1 MTVEQHWQPTGRSR
15 DESWIQFTRRRW
27 LNYWR
32 RWRWG
37 GDVVMGTG
45 LIGMGKFD
53 RDELG
58 WHGKNHGDGVGI
70 GTIYFTVSLSCSHQ
84 MPFFS
89 YRIHQIQFWLGL
101 DPPKTSLLG
110 RDPGCAVLKISLKS
124 PALKV
129 PNHQCL
135 EPLLLLRNTILD
147 SYIFSRELG
156 RGSRLAIEETID
168 LTRCVLLR
176 RGRNFTGR
184 CLRHQPPQPAC
195 EHTRTH

>member
-15 DESWIQFTRRRW
+15 DASWIQFTRRRW

-89 YRIHQIQFWLGL
+89 YRIHQIQFWLELNWSAQLAVGPRSWL
-101 DPPKTSLLG
+101 CSSENFFKKPCPEGPQSSM
-110 RDPGCAVLKISLKS
+110 PGAAAAFEEHYFGFL
-124 PALKV
+124 
-129 PNHQCL
+129 
-135 EPLLLLRNTILD
+135 
-147 SYIFSRELG
+147 YI
-156 RGSRLAIEETID
+156 
-168 LTRCVLLR
+168 
-176 RGRNFTGR
+176 
-184 CLRHQPPQPAC
+184 
-195 EHTRTH
+195 